1 MKSHEF
7 IVEGPESSDYQQM
20 LNFVNN
26 NKTPGVPP
34 EQQVALAMF
43 RELNK
48 QQVQNK
54 QLGAELKA
62 AEQRIDVATQGG
74 ELARTELG
82 KHQGE
87 LERERGDIEK
97 QRDKMGKID
106 QQHTEREKAS
116 AEQLQGLTA
125 QLDQIKKKPGVD
137 PRATKELEKQMEEL
151 KKNGLDASKYQ
162 ELEHAVSKMQN
173 MQQVDDKTM
182 QSLIGQV
189 KDAQAKAAEIGAAKD
204 ELGRQ
209 IDTATGDAEEQLAQL
224 KQQLAQLNGVTS
236 AMQSAVIDVLPQQI
250 EKVGAKVQELDGE
263 NEMVYDELEKH
274 DALLSRLTR
283 GTPPPAGGQSTPQ
296 STPQVP
302 PQAPPAAPAP
312 QQQQRRVM
320 AANPGQ
326 IAPRMVQS
334 RQWKEPEPTFEDSKL
349 MKSIKWAT
357 GK

>member
-7 IVEGPESSDYQQM
+7 ITEGPESSDYQQM

-48 QQVQNK
+48 QQEQNK

-62 AEQRIDVATQGG
+62 AEQRIDIAAQGG
-74 ELARTELG
+74 ELAQAELG

-87 LERERGDIEK
+87 LERERGDIDK

-106 QQHTEREKAS
+106 QKNSEREKAS
-116 AEQLQGLTA
+116 AEQLQNLTA
-125 QLDQIKKKPGVD
+125 QLDQIKQKPGVD
-137 PRATKELEKQMEEL
+137 PNATKELEKQMDAL
-151 KKNGLDASKYQ
+151 KKNGLDADKYRG
-162 ELEHAVSKMQN
+162 LEQQVAKMQN

-189 KDAQAKAAEIGAAKD
+189 KDAQAKAAEIGAAKN
-204 ELGRQ
+204 ELGKQ
-209 IDTATGDAEEQLAQL
+209 IDTATGNAEEQLAKLRQ
-224 KQQLAQLNGVTS
+224 KLAQLNGVTS
-236 AMQSAVIDVLPQQI
+236 AMQSAVVDVIPQQI

-263 NEMVYDELEKH
+263 NEMVYNELEKH

-283 GTPPPAGGQSTPQ
+283 GTPPPEGGQP
-296 STPQVP
+296 TPQVP

-312 QQQQRRVM
+312 QQQRRVM

-334 RQWKEPEPTFEDSKL
+334 RQWKEPEPTFEESQL
-349 MKSIKWAT
+349 LKSIKWAT

>member
-7 IVEGPESSDYQQM
+7 ITEGPESSDYQQM

-48 QQVQNK
+48 QQAQNK

-62 AEQRIDVATQGG
+62 AEQRIDIASQGG
-74 ELARTELG
+74 ELSTQELG
-82 KHQGE
+82 KHRAE
-87 LERERGDIEK
+87 LERERGDIDK

-106 QQHTEREKAS
+106 QKNSEREKAS
-116 AEQLQGLTA
+116 AEQLQNLTA
-125 QLDQIKKKPGVD
+125 QLDQIKQKPGVD
-137 PRATKELEKQMEEL
+137 PNATKELEKQMDEL
-151 KKNGLDASKYQ
+151 KKNGLDADKYRG
-162 ELEHAVSKMQN
+162 LEQQVAKMQN

-189 KDAQAKAAEIGAAKD
+189 KDAQAKAAEIGAAKN
-204 ELGRQ
+204 ELGKQ
-209 IDTATGDAEEQLAQL
+209 IDTATGNAEEQLAQL
-224 KQQLAQLNGVTS
+224 RQQLAQLNGVTS
-236 AMQSAVIDVLPQQI
+236 AMQSAVVDVIPQQI

-274 DALLSRLTR
+274 DSLLRKLT
-283 GTPPPAGGQSTPQ
+283 TPQ
-296 STPQVP
+296 APPNAP
-302 PQAPPAAPAP
+302 PQAPPAAPALAPP
-312 QQQQRRVM
+312 Q
-320 AANPGQ
+320 
-326 IAPRMVQS
+326 
-334 RQWKEPEPTFEDSKL
+334 RQPEPTFEDSQL

>member
-7 IVEGPESSDYQQM
+7 ITEGPESSDYQQM

-48 QQVQNK
+48 QQSQNK

-62 AEQRIDVATQGG
+62 AEQRIDIAAQGG
-74 ELARTELG
+74 ELASAELG

-87 LERERGDIEK
+87 LERERGDIDK

-106 QQHTEREKAS
+106 QKNSEREKAS
-116 AEQLQGLTA
+116 AEQLQNLTA
-125 QLDQIKKKPGVD
+125 QLDQIKQKPGVD
-137 PRATKELEKQMEEL
+137 PNATKELEKQMDAL
-151 KKNGLDASKYQ
+151 KKNGLDVDKYRG
-162 ELEHAVSKMQN
+162 LEQQVAKMQN

-189 KDAQAKAAEIGAAKD
+189 KDAQAKAAEIGAAKN
-204 ELGRQ
+204 ELGKQ
-209 IDTATGDAEEQLAQL
+209 IDTATGNAEEQLAQL
-224 KQQLAQLNGVTS
+224 RQQLAQLNGVTS
-236 AMQSAVIDVLPQQI
+236 AMQSAVVDVIPQQI

-274 DALLSRLTR
+274 DSLLRKLT
-283 GTPPPAGGQSTPQ
+283 TPQ
-296 STPQVP
+296 SPPNAP
-302 PQAPPAAPAP
+302 PQAPPAAPALAPP
-312 QQQQRRVM
+312 Q
-320 AANPGQ
+320 
-326 IAPRMVQS
+326 
-334 RQWKEPEPTFEDSKL
+334 RQPEPAFEDSQL

>member
-1 MKSHEF
+1 MKSNEF
-7 IVEGPESSDYQQM
+7 IKEETGTNDYQQM
-20 LNFVNN
+20 LNFIKV

-34 EQQVALAMF
+34 EQQVPVALF
-43 RELNK
+43 KELQK
-48 QQVQNK
+48 VQQQNK
-54 QLGAELKA
+54 QLGAELSA
-62 AEQRIDVATQGG
+62 AEQRIDVATQGS
-74 ELARTELG
+74 ELTKSVLG

-87 LERERGDIEK
+87 LDRERGDIEK
-97 QRDKMGKID
+97 QREKMGKID

-116 AEQLQGLTA
+116 AEQLQSLTA
-125 QLDQIKKKPGVD
+125 QLDQIKQKPGVD
-137 PRATKELEKQMEEL
+137 PKATKELEKQMEEL
-151 KKNGLDASKYQ
+151 KRNGLDASKYQ
-162 ELEHAVSKMQN
+162 ELERAVSKMQN

-224 KQQLAQLNGVTS
+224 KQQLAQLNGVTN

-283 GTPPPAGGQSTPQ
+283 GTPPPEGGQSTPQ

-312 QQQQRRVM
+312 QQQRRVM

-334 RQWKEPEPTFEDSKL
+334 RQWKEPEPTFEEAQL
-349 MKSIKWAT
+349 FKSIKWAT